1 MQVFSQN
8 TSKLLQSP
16 WSINYFSGVLYSA
29 YSIFKV
35 LKPSNYLQGIWG
47 CVVRGW
53 GAVAQET
60 ERAALQSK
68 DPWLLQSTY

>member
-1 MQVFSQN
+1 MQVFSQIPQN
-8 TSKLLQSP
+8 YSKVQGRLIISAVF
-16 WSINYFSGVLYSA
+16 SIVH
-29 YSIFKV
+29 IKV
-35 LKPSNYLQGIWG
+35 LKPSDYLQGSWG